1 MSAVLATLTGIML
14 VGEGGGNL
22 GSGDPYLFQA
32 LTAVIVGGTMFGG
45 RGDYWRTVLGAL
57 ILTVVTYL
65 LEAHNFSAG
74 VQEMVYGALIMIVVA
89 AYGRERR
96 IRDRV

>member
-1 MSAVLATLTGIML
+1 
-14 VGEGGGNL
+14 
-22 GSGDPYLFQA
+22 
-32 LTAVIVGGTMFGG
+32 
-45 RGDYWRTVLGAL
+45 VLGAL

-65 LEAHNFSAG
+65 LEAHNYSAG
-74 VQEMVYGALIMIVVA
+74 VQEMVYGVLIMIVVA

>member
-1 MSAVLATLTGIML
+1 
-14 VGEGGGNL
+14 
-22 GSGDPYLFQA
+22 
-32 LTAVIVGGTMFGG
+32 MFGG

-65 LEAHNFSAG
+65 LEAHNYSTG
-74 VQEMVYGALIMIVVA
+74 VQEMVYGVLIMLVVA

-96 IRDRV
+96 VRDRI